1 MNVVIISPQF
11 PPNFFNFTVAASRA
25 GMNTLGIGDTP
36 YELLRPELREALTEY
51 YYVSDL
57 HHYEALVRACGYFTY
72 KYGRIDRLE
81 SHSEYWLEQDAKL
94 REDFNIYGL
103 RPRDMEAVK
112 RKVRMKQVFQQAGID
127 VAPWM
132 IVTTLNEAKAL
143 IAETGYPVVAKPDIG
158 VGAVDT
164 YQINNVEDLEQFFSH
179 KPAVEYIIERYV
191 FGTLYSYDGITD
203 QDGHIAFSTAHSYH
217 PSIMDVVNDD
227 LDVYACSTRVIPEE
241 LEKVGIAAVH
251 AFNVRERFFHIEF
264 IHSAENGTW
273 VALEMN
279 MRPPGGPMLD
289 VFNYAND
296 IDIYREW
303 INLVAFNTFASES
316 KRPYFCAFAGR
327 KAYLPHRYE
336 HTEIL
341 TELKDFIIHHEP
353 IPPVFAR
360 AMGNHAYLVRSPDMD
375 ELQQAIDYILA

>member
-1 MNVVIISPQF
+1 MNVVIISPHF

-36 YELLRPELREALTEY
+36 YEMLRPELREALTEY

-81 SHSEYWLEQDAKL
+81 SHSEYWLEQDARL
-94 REDFNIYGL
+94 REDFNIHGL

-127 VAPWM
+127 VAPGM

-158 VGAVDT
+158 VGAVET
-164 YQINNVEDLEQFFSH
+164 YQINNVEDLEHFFSH

-203 QDGHIAFSTAHSYH
+203 QDGHIVFSTAHSYH

-227 LDVYACSTRVIPEE
+227 LDVYACSLR
-241 LEKVGIAAVH
+241 
-251 AFNVRERFFHIEF
+251 
-264 IHSAENGTW
+264 
-273 VALEMN
+273 
-279 MRPPGGPMLD
+279 RPPGGPMLD

-296 IDIYREW
+296 IDIYQEW
-303 INLVAFNTFASES
+303 INLVAFNTFTSES
-316 KRPYFCAFAGR
+316 KRPYFCAFVGR
-327 KAYLPHRYE
+327 KAYLPHRYT

-360 AMGNHAYLVRSPDMD
+360 AMGNYAYLVRSPDMD